1 MASQMV
7 IQDIDGEPF
16 GPESYR
22 SYDIENRGTFSG
34 DLATMLNLQK
44 YYDDDPFLKVSG
56 YREDVSLSL
65 IHI

>member
-1 MASQMV
+1 MV

-44 YYDDDPFLKVSG
+44 YYDDDV
-56 YREDVSLSL
+56 LS
-65 IHI
+65 